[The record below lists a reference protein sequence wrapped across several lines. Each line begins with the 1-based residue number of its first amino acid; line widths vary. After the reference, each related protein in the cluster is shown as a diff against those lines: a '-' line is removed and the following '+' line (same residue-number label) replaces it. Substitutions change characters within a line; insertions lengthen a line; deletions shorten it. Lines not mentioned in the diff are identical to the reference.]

1 MLRPA
6 LLLATIASL
15 CWCFVASRAGVDF
28 VEVPA
33 DIAASKSSRR
43 SQQRC
48 SGLSPSLRGPRPE
61 HQSEAFSLSA
71 WTQCSAVVLFILSIF
86 LLQPSIAAARDGT
99 VSPPTCVAIIDAAV
113 NCPAR
118 PATGAKKN
126 VEVQLKAAKDR
137 LAAAEKEA
145 GKAIGLGESERGEP
159 EMVDFWQKEL
169 ERIDMNQAYMADLS
183 DSMRSD
189 KQTRL
194 VGQLKIETSD
204 VAKEER
210 FWCEALGMQR
220 YASLPGGGVVVGFGP
235 PGFGGDEGAYF
246 AIKIVLPSQQA
257 QESAKDSGKGPRLS
271 FVQTTTP
278 ALVRISRVVGTGGQ
292 LIDGY
297 GYYGVQ
303 SPAGVMVRAYVEDRR
318 DPIELIALSVEPDEF
333 AEVSK
338 NLQEAGLEER
348 GPYKL
353 VSPEMQAYMPQLP
366 DGNMLFGRGDPS
378 KNVQVL
384 LLPDAK
390 EPVDKGGLAGLVKE
404 FGRGPT
410 LVVNE
415 DSSVGVGL
423 LDELERPLVP
433 QSLAS
438 RPELTIYG
446 PEKGI
451 SIESCC
457 CTQHFCFLSRGSVV
471 EGYFFT
477 CFRFC
482 GRICGIVRMFL

>member
-1 MLRPA
+1 MARAFATLLCVLVGWLCLHGATDWGGSTDFIARQIEGPAGRAFRDGQGKVPPLR
-6 LLLATIASL
+6 
-15 CWCFVASRAGVDF
+15 
-28 VEVPA
+28 
-33 DIAASKSSRR
+33 
-43 SQQRC
+43 
-48 SGLSPSLRGPRPE
+48 LRGPAKPQADRTGSNVLAGLVLCLFLCWP
-61 HQSEAFSLSA
+61 S
-71 WTQCSAVVLFILSIF
+71 VV
-86 LLQPSIAAARDGT
+86 AARDGT

-118 PATGAKKN
+118 PANGAKKN
-126 VEVQLKAAKDR
+126 VEVQLKTAKER

-145 GKAIGLGESERGEP
+145 GKSIGLGESERGEP

-169 ERIDMNQAYMADLS
+169 ERIDMNKAYMTDLT
-183 DSMRSD
+183 DRMRMD
-189 KQTRL
+189 KLTRL
-194 VGQLKIETSD
+194 VAQLKVETTD

-220 YASLPGGGVVVGFGP
+220 YVSLPGGGVLVGFGP
-235 PGFGGDEGAYF
+235 PSIGGEEGGYF
-246 AIKIVLPSQQA
+246 AIKIVPPTSQPSKA
-257 QESAKDSGKGPRLS
+257 SGKGPRLS

-278 ALVRISRVVGTGGQ
+278 ALVRISRVVSTGGQ

-318 DPIELIALSVEPDEF
+318 DPIEFVALSVESESF

-338 NLQEAGLEER
+338 NLEAAGLQAR

-366 DGNMLFGRGDPS
+366 EGNMLFGSGDPS

-384 LLPDAK
+384 LVPEVREAADK
-390 EPVDKGGLAGLVKE
+390 DKGGMLAA

-410 LVVNE
+410 LVMNE
-415 DSSVGVGL
+415 DSSFGVGL
-423 LDELERPLVP
+423 LDDLERPLVP

-446 PEKGI
+446 PETGM
-451 SIESCC
+451 SIEFWLQWQAAARAAAGMSAVVV
-457 CTQHFCFLSRGSVV
+457 GSVCLSPPVPLKVQRVCSTNFCASHV
-471 EGYFFT
+471 E
-477 CFRFC
+477 
-482 GRICGIVRMFL
+482 